1 MLAAF
6 DLPDNTASCGRRDIT
21 TVPNQA
27 LTLMNNR
34 TMREQADAFAERLL
48 RETQGDLAALPAR
61 AGLHAYGRPIANDER
76 ARVAESLRARAD
88 TKAAVSDLCLALF
101 NTNEFIY
108 QQ

>member
-1 MLAAF
+1 
-6 DLPDNTASCGRRDIT
+6 
-21 TVPNQA
+21 
-27 LTLMNNR
+27 
-34 TMREQADAFAERLL
+34 
-48 RETQGDLAALPAR
+48 LPAR
-61 AGLHAYGRPIANDER
+61 AWLHAYGRPIANDER